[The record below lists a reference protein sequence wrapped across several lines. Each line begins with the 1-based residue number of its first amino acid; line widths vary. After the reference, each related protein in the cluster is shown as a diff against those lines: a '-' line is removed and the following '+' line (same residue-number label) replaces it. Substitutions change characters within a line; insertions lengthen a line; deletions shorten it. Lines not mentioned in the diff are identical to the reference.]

1 MDEIIEFNGNCAFAV
16 SIGKTGV
23 KGGRHTAC
31 INGKTYAF
39 SNPAFKILPNRLKKA
54 EKVWN
59 KRH

>member
-31 INGKTYAF
+31 INGKIL
-39 SNPAFKILPNRLKKA
+39 FKILPNRLKKA